1 MNASDASVY
10 DYIVVGAGSAGCVLA
25 NRLSENRQLRILLI
39 EAGGL
44 DWNPLIHIPMG
55 CGKLI
60 RTHMHGWGLVA
71 EPDEGLLGRRDPW
84 PRGRVLGG
92 TSSINGMLYVRG
104 NPSDYDLWSQM
115 GNRGWAFD
123 DVFPYFLR
131 SEGNVDRRDR
141 WHGNDGPLVVQ
152 KARSQHPLYE
162 AFVESGAAAGFPL
175 NDDFNGAR
183 QEGFGRYD
191 FTIDRGR
198 RCSSAAA
205 YLNPVR
211 DRPNLDVMTSAHVSR
226 ILIEDGAAT
235 GVEYRRKQETRRANA
250 TREVIVSAGAIHS
263 PAILMRS
270 GIGDPAI
277 LTRFGIPVHMSL
289 PGVGKNLQDHISI
302 SVQFGCN
309 RPITLHSMAR
319 IDRAAFMMTRAVLFR
334 TGEGAVFPAE
344 AGAYT
349 RTRPDLEYPDLG
361 WVFFLGLGSSR
372 VRIPFL
378 SALRPDPLEQEG
390 FMVKLLLLRPE
401 SRGEIT
407 LRSADPADAPVI
419 YANAL
424 SAPSDAE
431 ALIRGVEQVRLVA
444 SKAPLSEFISTELGP
459 GTEAVSS
466 AQIEKFVRSTA
477 TTGHHQSG
485 TCKMGSDP
493 MAVVDDELRVH
504 GLQGL
509 RVVDASIM
517 PNIVSGNI
525 NAPVMMIAEKASD
538 LILGR
543 AARPLE
549 ARAA

>member
-25 NRLSENRQLRILLI
+25 NRLSENQQLRILLI
-39 EAGGL
+39 EAGGS

-104 NPSDYDLWSQM
+104 VPRDYDLWAQM
-115 GNRGWAFD
+115 GNRGWSFD

-131 SEGNVDRRDR
+131 SEGNVDRYDR

-152 KARSQHPLYE
+152 KARSPHPLYE
-162 AFVESGAAAGFPL
+162 AFVQSGAAAGFPL
-175 NDDFNGAR
+175 NDDFNGVR

-198 RCSSAAA
+198 RCSSAVA

-211 DRPNLDVMTSAHVSR
+211 DRPNLVVRTSAQVSR
-226 ILIEDGAAT
+226 VLIEDGVAT
-235 GVEYRRKQETRRANA
+235 GVEYRTRQGTRRATA
-250 TREVIVSAGAIHS
+250 TREVVVSAGAIHS

-270 GIGDPAI
+270 GIGEPAM
-277 LTRFGIPVHMSL
+277 LAKLGIPVHMPL

-302 SVQFGCN
+302 SVYFGCS

-319 IDRAAFMMTRAVLFR
+319 IDRAALMMTRAILFR
-334 TGEGAVFPAE
+334 TGEGAAFPAE

-349 RTRPDLEYPDLG
+349 RSRPDLESPDLG

-372 VRIPFL
+372 VRIPLL
-378 SALRPDPLEQEG
+378 STLRPDPLGQEG
-390 FMVKLLLLRPE
+390 FMVKLLLLRPD

-424 SAPSDAE
+424 AARSDVDV
-431 ALIRGVEQVRLVA
+431 LIRGVEQVRLVA
-444 SKAPLSEFISTELGP
+444 SKAPLAEFISSELGP
-459 GTEAVSS
+459 GPDAVSS
-466 AQIEKFVRSTA
+466 AQLEEFVRRTA

-485 TCKMGSDP
+485 TCKMGSDS

-517 PNIVSGNI
+517 PKIVSGNI
-525 NAPVMMIAEKASD
+525 NAPVIMIAEKASEF
-538 LILGR
+538 ILGQ

-549 ARAA
+549 AKAA